1 MKKFLQ
7 RSLMWLV
14 ALVAMFA
21 VSGNAWAQAD
31 LLGSNP
37 TFNASG
43 TLDGEYKVT
52 YSVAQ
57 GSGLGFA
64 QASTTALYVT
74 KDGQN
79 YGNVSTSVSG
89 YDVTFTVS
97 NSTASVDGKYQI
109 VVPNNYF
116 KTTVMEFFA
125 NSNTITINLT
135 GATGGGTVD
144 PDPEQ
149 PEQPSGQ
156 TLNVTFDFSK
166 GFVAEQDGI
175 TCEANG
181 RFNSTYGFYQVQ
193 ANQHI
198 TFTAP
203 YGYLITKMVLND
215 GNNGYY
221 SAYTVSTGEYESVDN
236 GDWIYYP
243 GNWTGSD
250 ASVTFYSNGNNRMKI
265 VAITLVKDPNA
276 KAIFADFTSAFPVD
290 GYTVEELG
298 SIVLGLPA
306 GVTLNPASGS
316 GTIIV
321 NGVEQTT
328 KYGVSESGDLEVA
341 VPYINEDGEYTIVIP
356 RGLVTATDGS
366 INPETTLH
374 YTVASPWFTITK
386 SMINPTPDDAI
397 TLARD
402 AQGNVIEAFNAFR
415 IRLDNGLAFATANG
429 SPFQFSYR
437 KDNVNTIVRDA
448 KLYVYSDSPSTATI
462 NFASKAITTSGEYT
476 FTIAPESLTTTD
488 GRKNKEPFSWTY
500 TIDQPKA
507 PEFSAAT
514 PAAGTTLNKSV
525 KGEYKFQFTQPLQD
539 VSILK
544 ASITFPDGESLPFN
558 DWANAA
564 PLVHQGTTTYFTLT
578 LGDNFEQYFAD
589 HLKVDGQLT
598 FSFPATCVTST
609 EGVQNAEEFSVSYNY
624 VSPTFYTY
632 EVVIEGLG
640 ENPNAVVSVKNTQ
653 YRHHD
658 YVTVAETL
666 LTETDVTYYQ
676 LDAYR
681 ATLTIRQPADGKI
694 GAIIVSYTEVTTA
707 RVQSVSPA
715 EGDFELDAHED
726 GLTSITVFMDG
737 TWDASVYAGDGNPV
751 PEGVSLVGPEGAV
764 TINASYGFCMWKESN
779 QININHTPYGL
790 TTPGQYTLHIPA
802 GLNTIEGNPNPE
814 MNFTWT
820 VKAASQFSFGYYD
833 TEALGEGEGYNK
845 KTLTG
850 FKLFAPQG
858 VTFTPNSAMKP
869 VIQKVEY
876 AEGEDYMGGEATYT
890 DVPATWNVNTTDN
903 TITITFN
910 EPYTE
915 NGSYQFA
922 IPEGCIAAADG
933 RTNKEVSLSAY
944 VDNTVYIDFVATP
957 EGDTTITGPVA
968 GITLTFPEGTNLTG
982 AKFDLDKVSVNG
994 STTFTLQQPTVAANV
1009 VTIPFDEPLNEGYF
1023 NYIINTGFATLAN
1036 GAVSTSAFGY
1046 NIYVV
1051 APGIDSD
1058 LDRNTYVL
1066 FDHVGNST
1074 QDGFTVAATM
1084 YNEAGIINIYGAPES
1099 FTQGYGL
1106 LKINGERHILG
1117 VELTIESGELY
1128 SVAEANSSDSQF
1140 LYEGNTVLWVGS
1152 ANSLTFSAGGDVYVS
1167 QVKVYYDANETIQKA
1182 CTVGISHYA
1191 DNCAPGEVKAI
1202 PSNIT
1207 VYMERGAAVQL
1218 YTGSDNNTVGVTLND
1233 ASGQNLVRQ
1242 FNTWVGST
1250 QFGIVLDHAI
1260 TAPGTYTLNV
1270 PEGIVRFE
1278 DGAYNRPFNLTW
1290 TIKALGD
1297 LDGNGVTTLSELNT
1311 IVNIVLEKAQP
1322 VDAAD
1327 VNNDEEVN
1335 IVDIVKVIDQLIEAS
1350 K

>member
-21 VSGNAWAQAD
+21 VSGNAWAQDAVINTAAGQTSNGGATISGGYGYAGD
-31 LLGSNP
+31 CYACGPQQSMVISATKTITKIVLTENRNYRSYGSWTASP
-37 TFNASG
+37 SSCSTSG
-43 TLDGEYKVT
+43 TTTTWEGE
-52 YSVAQ
+52 
-57 GSGLGFA
+57 
-64 QASTTALYVT
+64 
-74 KDGQN
+74 
-79 YGNVSTSVSG
+79 STSVTFHNPLTAP
-89 YDVTFTVS
+89 YDYLG
-97 NSTASVDGKYQI
+97 VDKVEVWYAEGGE
-109 VVPNNYF
+109 VDP
-116 KTTVMEFFA
+116 
-125 NSNTITINLT
+125 
-135 GATGGGTVD
+135 GTGGGTVD

-149 PEQPSGQ
+149 PEQPGAQ
-156 TLNVTFDFSK
+156 PLNVTFNFSK

-175 TCEANG
+175 TCESDGQSNPVYGWQVKNG
-181 RFNSTYGFYQVQ
+181 K
-193 ANQHI
+193 HI
-198 TFTAP
+198 TFAAP
-203 YGYLITKMVLND
+203 YGYLISKIVLSESYSNSAFYFSEID
-215 GNNGYY
+215 GDDIWA
-221 SAYTVSTGEYESVDN
+221 S
-236 GDWIYYP
+236 
-243 GNWTGSD
+243 GNTWTGTASS
-250 ASVTFYSNGNNRMKI
+250 SVTLTAYSDSR
-265 VAITLVKDPNA
+265 VTTATITLVADPNA

-624 VSPTFYTY
+624 VAPTFYTY

-640 ENPNAVVSVKNTQ
+640 DAPNAT
-653 YRHHD
+653 
-658 YVTVAETL
+658 VTVDGVRYGKGQKINVAETQ
-666 LTETDVTYYQ
+666 LTADDVTDYQ
-676 LDAYR
+676 FGSYR

-694 GAIIVSYTEVTTA
+694 GAIIVSYTERGKVGYE
-707 RVQSVSPA
+707 RINPA
-715 EGDFELDAHED
+715 VGTISLDDNEY
-726 GLTSITVFMDG
+726 GLHYITVFMNG
-737 TWDASVYAGDGNPV
+737 TWEQDIDDVKGITFTDDQGKAVPFNPV
-751 PEGVSLVGPEGAV
+751 YLAKNSE
-764 TINASYGFCMWKESN
+764 
-779 QININHTPYGL
+779 QINVNL
-790 TTPGQYTLHIPA
+790 TESLITPGTYTLHIPA
-802 GLNTIEGNPNPE
+802 GLGTLTADGESDLVNEE
-814 MNFTWT
+814 MSFTWT
-820 VKAASQFSFGYYD
+820 LQAAEYFKFDYNDIVAQ
-833 TEALGEGEGYNK
+833 GEGEGYDK

-890 DVPATWNVNTTDN
+890 DVDATWNVNTTDN
-903 TITITFN
+903 TITITFTN
-910 EPYTE
+910 SYTE

-922 IPEGCIAAADG
+922 IPEGCIEAADG
-933 RTNKEVSLSAY
+933 RTNKEVSLSAS

-957 EGDTTITGPVA
+957 EGNTTITGPVA

-1046 NIYVV
+1046 NIYVTI
-1051 APGIDSD
+1051 PEEGGDEDIDTTGGIEMPFGVGVHEGISYHCASGDWST
-1058 LDRNTYVL
+1058 NCVL
-1066 FDHVGNST
+1066 FGNN
-1074 QDGFTVAATM
+1074 AASE
-1084 YNEAGIINIYGAPES
+1084 YYGN
-1099 FTQGYGL
+1099 
-1106 LKINGERHILG
+1106 LKISNSNYNIVKVQIFCDSEENVSTITETVNQQGNITVNGN
-1117 VELTIESGELY
+1117 VVVWT
-1128 SVAEANSSDSQF
+1128 
-1140 LYEGNTVLWVGS
+1140 GS
-1152 ANSLTFSAGGDVYVS
+1152 AASLCFTASETVTVTKYVVYLDEAEI
-1167 QVKVYYDANETIQKA
+1167 VKE

-1191 DNCAPGEVKAI
+1191 DNCAPGEIKAV
-1202 PSNIT
+1202 PANIT
-1207 VYMERGAAVQL
+1207 VYMEYGAAVQL
-1218 YTGSDNNTVGVTLND
+1218 YTGSDNNTVGVTLRD
-1233 ASGQNLVRQ
+1233 ASGENLVRQ
-1242 FNTWVGST
+1242 FNTWTGSS

-1260 TAPGTYTLNV
+1260 TAPGTYTLTV
-1270 PEGIVRFE
+1270 PVGIVRFE
-1278 DGAYNRPFNLTW
+1278 NGAYNRAFNLTW

-1311 IVNIVLEKAQP
+1311 IVDIVLEKAQP